1 MSQLNADRLAKLAI
15 QTLERTAFVLA
26 EAVSAEEAANMPQP
40 NRYSRIAYTG
50 PSCGEVFLAASEGF
64 IRELASSILGVE
76 PDEIDLET
84 QGSDALKELAN
95 IVAGC
100 ITLDLGG
107 EVCCLSLGLP
117 ELADSS
123 DMPSVPDQGQQCFLE
138 AEGELLKVMWIPDT
152 QVVPTGT

>member
-1 MSQLNADRLAKLAI
+1 MSQLNADRLANLAI

-40 NRYSRIAYTG
+40 GGYSRIAYTG

-76 PDEIDLET
+76 PDEIDPET
-84 QGSDALKELAN
+84 QGRDALRELAN
-95 IVAGC
+95 IVGGSV
-100 ITLDLGG
+100 TRELGG
-107 EVCCLSLGLP
+107 EVCRLSLGLP

-123 DMPSVPDQGQQCFLE
+123 DLPSVADQGQQCFLE
-138 AEGELLKVMWIPDT
+138 SEGELLKVMWIPDT
-152 QVVPTGT
+152 QIAPTVA

>member
-1 MSQLNADRLAKLAI
+1 MNQLDADRLAKLAI

-26 EAVSAEEAANMPQP
+26 ESISAEEAANMPQP
-40 NRYSRIAYTG
+40 TRYSRIAYTG

-84 QGSDALKELAN
+84 QGPDALKELAN
-95 IVAGC
+95 IVAGSV
-100 ITLDLGG
+100 TLELGG
-107 EVCCLSLGLP
+107 AECRLSLGLP

-123 DMPSVPDQGQQCFLE
+123 DMPSVADQGQQCFLE
-138 AEGELLKVMWIPDT
+138 SEGELLKVMWIPDT
-152 QVVPTGT
+152 QIVPTVA